1 MLKGHLAVALLAA
14 VDDVP
19 GGGDDDEE
27 GNEENGGFHVEAGFG
42 FDWKRNVKS
51 VTGQYSY
58 PQPSDLIAD

>member
-27 GNEENGGFHVEAGFG
+27 GDEEDGGFHVEGG
-42 FDWKRNVKS
+42 LGL
-51 VTGQYSY
+51 TGNEMLSLSLGSIRTHNLQ
-58 PQPSDLIAD
+58 I